1 MILFKKKKQFTNKIK
16 KKQIQS
22 KIKDKQFIITHPLK
36 NQIQSKKTLQKSH
49 HWIFP

>member
-1 MILFKKKKQFTNKIK
+1 MILFKKKTVYRQNL

-22 KIKDKQFIITHPLK
+22 KIKDKQLIITHPLK
-36 NQIQSKKTLQKSH
+36 NQIQSKKKTLQKSN